1 MRISKVESWN
11 ACNVWAADWWAKRKG
26 EFSKHAQIAALPISQ
41 LEPGFWPDRM
51 TALADAFGWAKLFES
66 EIRECEMQAVALL
79 TATVDANGKP
89 MTTAKAE
96 AQCYELH
103 ALVKMMKQL
112 AETADRKLST
122 LQSLNRQR

>member
-1 MRISKVESWN
+1 METAD
-11 ACNVWAADWWAKRKG
+11 ACHVWAADWWQKRKA
-26 EFSKHAQIAALPISQ
+26 EFAKHATTAAMPISQ

-51 TALADAFGWAKLFES
+51 TALADAYGWAKLYEP

-79 TATVDANGKP
+79 TSTIDGNGRP

-96 AQCYELH
+96 ALSYELH
-103 ALVKMMKQL
+103 ALVKMLKQL